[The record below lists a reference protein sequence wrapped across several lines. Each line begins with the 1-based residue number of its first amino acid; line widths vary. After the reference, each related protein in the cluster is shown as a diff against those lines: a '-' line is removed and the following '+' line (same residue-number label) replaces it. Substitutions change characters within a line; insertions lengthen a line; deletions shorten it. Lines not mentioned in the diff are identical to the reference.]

1 MWRDVPDDIQ
11 RRILRIRACNRLQGA
26 WRARAARK
34 RAASSRN
41 APAQYHRP
49 DDPLFHPDW
58 VANPR
63 NSALRRGWI
72 DRLKELEFLEST
84 T

>member
-1 MWRDVPDDIQ
+1 MSTCCYYKNPKTPEE
-11 RRILRIRACNRLQGA
+11 AA
-26 WRARAARK
+26 AARK
-34 RAASSRN
+34 RAAGSRN

-72 DRLKELEFLEST
+72 NRLKELEFLEPT